1 MIKYTTPLTS
11 HTEMHFESIYILY
24 IYIQMKNKNEINKI
38 MNEEVDRLFTDIF
51 LQVDLMSSHVF
62 S

>member
-1 MIKYTTPLTS
+1 
-11 HTEMHFESIYILY
+11 
-24 IYIQMKNKNEINKI
+24 MKNKNEINKI
-38 MNEEVDRLFTDIF
+38 MNEEVDRHFTDIF